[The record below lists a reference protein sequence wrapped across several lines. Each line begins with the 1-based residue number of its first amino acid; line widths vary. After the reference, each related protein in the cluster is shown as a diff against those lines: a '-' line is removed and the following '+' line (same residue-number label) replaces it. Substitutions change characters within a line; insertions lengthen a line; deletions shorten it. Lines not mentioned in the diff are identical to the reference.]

1 MSAQKETGLPI
12 DLKFNRKI
20 NKKFEMIERKESFKE
35 KFMEFKK
42 SKVQTEMVVMN
53 NTKSDEAPEAEDSL
67 AELDQ
72 TEKNMMPFRPV
83 AYNLAYFA
91 NDSIVLQKFIDM
103 GVMIRKWDKD
113 RSICEFVLKVSFNY
127 VFIMFY
133 EKKI

>member
-1 MSAQKETGLPI
+1 
-12 DLKFNRKI
+12 
-20 NKKFEMIERKESFKE
+20 
-35 KFMEFKK
+35 MEFKK
-42 SKVQTEMVVMN
+42 NKVQTEMVVMN
-53 NTKSDEAPEAEDSL
+53 STKSDEAPEAEDSL

-133 EKKI
+133 VKKI